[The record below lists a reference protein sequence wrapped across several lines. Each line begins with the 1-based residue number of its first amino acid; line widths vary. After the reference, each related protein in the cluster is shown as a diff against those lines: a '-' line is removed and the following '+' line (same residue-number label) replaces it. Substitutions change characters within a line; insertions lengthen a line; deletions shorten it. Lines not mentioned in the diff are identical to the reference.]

1 MIKFSNTH
9 SFMHRYRY
17 VQDTTMLGGRQKRC
31 VIEPTMNFR
40 NLLNF
45 LLQSRM
51 FYRILLVPEYIF
63 LLIFVQDFA
72 CNHADIMLKYIYPE
86 SMLWRDIVY
95 ISLLNFYN
103 LHGYI
108 FMIQITIKLSMIII
122 MIIVVIMIN
131 QFRAKGLVGPDSQ

>member
-17 VQDTTMLGGRQKRC
+17 VQNTTMLGGRQKRC

-45 LLQSRM
+45 LLQSRI
-51 FYRILLVPEYIF
+51 FYRILITPEYIF

-72 CNHADIMLKYIYPE
+72 FNHADIMLKYIYPE
-86 SMLWRDIVY
+86 SMLWIDIVC
-95 ISLLNFYN
+95 IFLLNFYK

-108 FMIQITIKLSMIII
+108 LMIQLTIKLSMIII
-122 MIIVVIMIN
+122 MIILVIMIN